1 MAFLL
6 GSFTEGFGKGL
17 GYAKSWFDFS
27 REVDVY
33 NESKQAKIDERAQRD
48 LAEKG
53 VKGTRDNLLKDD
65 TANQPMPKYTEG
77 SEGSQTR
84 APPPGQGATGV
95 PEVKPAGAAPN
106 LLPSPNPASPLNPN
120 TAPSTAAAPAPSAP
134 APATAP
140 APGGGGVS
148 GAAPGSKQAL
158 KTDPDTGQVVSED
171 PYSGVTRSAYKG
183 SGEPGMPQTY
193 MPNVP
198 NQPQSLNFNILKYP
212 FYSKTADFVK
222 QQLEP
227 VGGFNKL
234 RGQEGKSYDDETTIP
249 PGDTTPVP
257 TANSRLPV
265 STPNYRPPVV
275 PIPPRPTSVGPQ
287 SSNLPFVGRQQPPV
301 YLAPNGGALPL
312 LPGQQPPAVGSLA
325 YTPQDTEQA
334 RRQALATGLGYGTG

>member
-84 APPPGQGATGV
+84 APPPGQGATGAS
-95 PEVKPAGAAPN
+95 EVTVGPVTAGKPAGAAPN
-106 LLPSPNPASPLNPN
+106 LLPQKQEYQPPLTPALVKQEYQPPL
-120 TAPSTAAAPAPSAP
+120 
-134 APATAP
+134 
-140 APGGGGVS
+140 GGGGVS

-158 KTDPDTGQVVSED
+158 TTDPNTGQVVSED
-171 PYSGVTRSAYKG
+171 PYSGVTRSTYKG
-183 SGEPGMPQTY
+183 SGEPGMAQTYSAPFTPAKTPPQT
-193 MPNVP
+193 PWISDQAVKLWG
-198 NQPQSLNFNILKYP
+198 SLRDLGGG
-212 FYSKTADFVK
+212 A
-222 QQLEP
+222 
-227 VGGFNKL
+227 GGFNKL
-234 RGQEGKSYDDETTIP
+234 KGQEGKSYDPETTIP

-257 TANSRLPV
+257 TANSRTPV

-287 SSNLPFVGRQQPPV
+287 SSNLPFVGRQQQPV